1 MPNRRPLTDGEGA
14 LLSLVLRQQPMT
26 GYQIG
31 KFFEASPVH
40 TFNTS
45 TGKLYPLIYRL
56 ETRGLLRAEEVPGD
70 KRGTKRFYC
79 TEEGREVLKQWVLEV
94 RPEHALLHDPLR
106 KKLQAVGLLAQ
117 GEQLKWIAT
126 ARRRLEEK
134 LKEVEAWPAQV
145 EGPFGDLVKDSAKS
159 ALEARIAWLERAQAR
174 LSDG

>member
-1 MPNRRPLTDGEGA
+1 MSDQRPLTDGEGA

-26 GYQIG
+26 GYQIA

-56 ETRGLLRAEEVPGD
+56 ETRGFLRAEEVPGD

-79 TEEGREVLKQWVLEV
+79 TEEGREVLKQWVLAV
-94 RPEHALLHDPLR
+94 RPEHVLLHDPLR
-106 KKLQAVGLLAQ
+106 KKLQGFELLAE

-126 ARRRLEEK
+126 SKRRLQEK

-159 ALEARIAWLERAQAR
+159 ALESRIAWLERAQAR
-174 LSDG
+174 ITGG